1 MGVRKPSCRRR
12 DSPPVMHHVD
22 AEQIDFAEIFKRRL
36 DRPEAQESRDL
47 VQHNERG
54 EGMRPGSSR

>member
-1 MGVRKPSCRRR
+1 
-12 DSPPVMHHVD
+12 MHHVD